1 MQRRTLIESISEEE
15 REFIEAGK
23 PQRVTEPQR
32 AAEPTLQEHTPTVQ
46 ETPPPVPRDEP
57 PAPKKPS
64 APKRATAAVPA
75 PTVLLSQ
82 TYRLPEDLIK
92 ELTKTAVDRKLAR
105 TAPWSQ
111 QDIVAEALREWL
123 QKHASKHASM

>member
-15 REFIEAGK
+15 REFIDAGK
-23 PQRVTEPQR
+23 PQRVTEP
-32 AAEPTLQEHTPTVQ
+32 TVQ
-46 ETPPPVPRDEP
+46 EGAATVRETPPPVPKDEQS
-57 PAPKKPS
+57 AAKKP
-64 APKRATAAVPA
+64 AAAKKATAVAAA

-82 TYRLPEDLIK
+82 TYRLPEDLVK
-92 ELTKTAVDRKLAR
+92 ELTKAAVDRKFAR

-123 QKHASKHASM
+123 HKHASKHVSM